1 MRSQYSPKEAV
12 AEIVESNG
20 ERFILSKREGGGA
33 IVRVTGIGLGGT
45 AFGPIE
51 YVCGRRK

>member
-12 AEIVESNG
+12 AEIVGSNG
-20 ERFILSKREGGGA
+20 ERFILSKRA
-33 IVRVTGIGLGGT
+33 IVRVTGTGLGGT

-51 YVCGRRK
+51 YVCVRRK